1 MSIQT
6 TDIAAS
12 LQRASLVQQ
21 VQSAQQDAESVA
33 GKQSAADIAELARAA
48 EEEVGTTAPAAGKRV
63 HDRDAGQGADYRP
76 PRRQRKPEPPA
87 PPPAKNDQSKPN
99 PPGEGTI
106 IDIEA

>member
-12 LQRASLVQQ
+12 LQRSSLVQQ
-21 VQSAQQDAESVA
+21 VQSAQQDSESVA
-33 GKQSAADIAELARAA
+33 GKQTAAELAELARAA
-48 EEEVGTTAPAAGKRV
+48 EEEVSTAAPTAGKKV
-63 HDRDAGQGADYRP
+63 HDRDPGQGADYRLPRRRRKTETPAPLP
-76 PRRQRKPEPPA
+76 PRA
-87 PPPAKNDQSKPN
+87 AKAN